1 MSNYSSLEEAY
12 GSPFGQRQ
20 PVTHEKK
27 DLKTAKSEFTSLSQ
41 KSEDSLKK
49 MAPLLASVEGS
60 LPLDTSQETGNY
72 STPPVTESFVPK
84 NQKVRETFFVRQPQQ
99 DLRAQFQQGDDQQEK
114 LNRILRLIEQNKTG
128 YEKPATQDM
137 LLYIFTGVFFV
148 FTLDTFVMLGKIMRR
163 NP

>member
-41 KSEDSLKK
+41 KSEESLKK
-49 MAPLLASVEGS
+49 MAPLLASVEGT
-60 LPLDTSQETGNY
+60 LPLDTSQETSNY
-72 STPPVTESFVPK
+72 STPPPVTESFVP
-84 NQKVRETFFVRQPQQ
+84 QRVREKFFVRQPQQ
-99 DLRAQFQQGDDQQEK
+99 ETRNQFQMGDDQQEK

>member
-1 MSNYSSLEEAY
+1 MEEAY
-12 GSPFGQRQ
+12 GSPFGQRP

-27 DLKTAKSEFTSLSQ
+27 DLTTAKSEFTSLSK
-41 KSEDSLKK
+41 KSEESLKK

-60 LPLDTSQETGNY
+60 LPLDKAEETSNY
-72 STPPVTESFVPK
+72 QAPEQF
-84 NQKVRETFFVRQPQQ
+84 KVREKFFVRQPQQ
-99 DLRAQFQQGDDQQEK
+99 DLRAQFQTGDDNQEK

>member
-12 GSPFGQRQ
+12 GSPFGQRI

-27 DLKTAKSEFTSLSQ
+27 DLKTAKAEFTSLSQ
-41 KSEDSLKK
+41 KSEDSIKK
-49 MAPLLASVEGS
+49 MAPLLATVEGS
-60 LPLDTSQETGNY
+60 LPLDTSQETSNY
-72 STPPVTESFVPK
+72 NTTTTTESFVPK